1 MLKTF
6 RKWLIVLPLLFSCSY
21 FEDDKEVE
29 LPGKRENVFEIEKR
43 TLLKANKKIIL
54 DSPKT
59 IKSWP
64 QQHQNLRNHLFHL
77 ESSDSISLKKKIE
90 LGDITFAKFKHIVEP
105 VMKSKVIFF
114 VNDDFVLNAMDM
126 KNERIVWSVQLQEE
140 KKENLSFIGGLAL
153 SDYSIVVTTGLGN
166 IYSVNIKNG
175 KINWKKTSMLQF
187 LL

>member
-77 ESSDSISLKKKIE
+77 ESSDSIS
-90 LGDITFAKFKHIVEP
+90 
-105 VMKSKVIFF
+105 
-114 VNDDFVLNAMDM
+114 
-126 KNERIVWSVQLQEE
+126 
-140 KKENLSFIGGLAL
+140 
-153 SDYSIVVTTGLGN
+153 
-166 IYSVNIKNG
+166 
-175 KINWKKTSMLQF
+175 
-187 LL
+187 